1 MVGRGRA
8 VNRPRR
14 NRLAGVHA
22 APPGVTVDGMSEQTA
37 GYDPA
42 QDPDSDPASLN
53 PRTGSQAAGGDEQD
67 VDTDAE
73 PANLNPRGTEDDA

>member
-1 MVGRGRA
+1 
-8 VNRPRR
+8 
-14 NRLAGVHA
+14 VHA
-22 APPGVTVDGMSEQTA
+22 APPGVTVDGMSEQTT

-42 QDPDSDPASLN
+42 QDPDADPASLN

-73 PANLNPRGTEDDA
+73 PANLNPRGTEGEV